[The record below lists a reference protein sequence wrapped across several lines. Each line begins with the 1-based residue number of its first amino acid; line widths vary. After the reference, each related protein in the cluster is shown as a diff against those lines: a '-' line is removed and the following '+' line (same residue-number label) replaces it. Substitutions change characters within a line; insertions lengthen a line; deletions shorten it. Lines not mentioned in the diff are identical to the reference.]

1 MVVMF
6 KLLKLLILMVIIVGV
21 GAMFLPLGSVEYRD
35 PQMAGVLVVPS
46 LSMLEKETMVDGD
59 YVAEFQTVR
68 SEWALEQEFAKMLSE
83 KYTERVCVDGKVGY
97 VSENNQ
103 IVLES
108 YQIES
113 GFPFSK
119 FIINYKTGL
128 DC

>member
-1 MVVMF
+1 MF
-6 KLLKLLILMVIIVGV
+6 KLLKLLILMIIIVGA
-21 GAMFLPLGSVEYRD
+21 GAMFLPLGSVEYKD

-46 LSMLEKETMVDGD
+46 LSMLEKETTVEGD

-68 SEWALEQEFAKMLSE
+68 SEWALEQEFTRILSE
-83 KYTERVCVDGKVGY
+83 KYTEKVCADGETGY
-97 VSENNQ
+97 VNVNNQ
-103 IVLES
+103 VVLRK

-119 FIINYKTGL
+119 FVINYTTGT